1 MSHPTDIGPLLTAK
15 ETAKILNISAR
26 TLWTL
31 TNNGTIPHIRVG
43 RSIRY
48 DRADLLRWIQKQKRK
63 TAGTPA
69 DLTVTDG
76 PVPRSAKKPKRRRR
90 RGQHL
95 SP

>member
-1 MSHPTDIGPLLTAK
+1 MSIEHDLSPLLTAK
-15 ETAKILNISAR
+15 ETAKILSISKR
-26 TLWTL
+26 SLWTL
-31 TNNGTIPHIRVG
+31 TNNGAIPHIRFG

-48 DRADLLRWIQKQKRK
+48 DPSDLARWIAKQKRK
-63 TAGTPA
+63 TAGKLP

-76 PVPRSAKKPKRRRR
+76 AVPKKLKRRRH